1 MLQVRFILPLVLL
14 ALTSACKDQVELRTG
29 LFTDMCTQIFSCGC
43 KEYPYADIAQCE
55 QVNAVDYAGIEA
67 SAEAAGLTVDTICLL
82 NSAPV
87 SKYQCKTGSEVYE
100 DEGPTG
106 CERCAPAYGDVAVG
120 EACLEYDYFDNC
132 APGLAC
138 RGGACVDPCAPLV
151 LGDECSPGA
160 DECGKGLFCT
170 FETYTCVKLPGAG
183 QPCTD
188 TCEEGFYCDFDT
200 SVCLKYP
207 GLGQPCPNFECAGDL
222 ACSYEEG
229 AADYTCQ
236 PLPGKGQSCDFGL
249 CAGDL
254 YCLTDPDTFEGV
266 CVSLG
271 AKGQSCSLAP
281 CSGELVCGPSDTC
294 QDPPG
299 PGEPCGG
306 TSCSETAYCDYEIE
320 ICKAL
325 PGVGESCYDGYGC
338 ALGLLCGEGDVCEQ
352 EQPLIC
358 EL

>member
-1 MLQVRFILPLVLL
+1 MFQLRFILPVALV
-14 ALTSACKDQVELRTG
+14 ALTSACKDEVELRTG
-29 LFTDMCTQIFSCGC
+29 LFTDMCSQIFNCGC
-43 KEYPYADIAQCE
+43 QEYPYDDIAQCE

-67 SAEAAGLTVDTICLL
+67 SAKAAGVTVDAACLL
-82 NSAPV
+82 TTFPV

-106 CERCAPAYGDVAVG
+106 CASCSVAYGDIPAG

-138 RGGACVDPCAPLV
+138 RGGACVDPCAPLT
-151 LGDECSPGA
+151 LGNECSPGL
-160 DECGKGLFCT
+160 DECGKGLFCDY
-170 FETYTCVKLPGAG
+170 ETYTCAKLPGAG
-183 QPCTD
+183 QPCTN
-188 TCEEGFYCDFDT
+188 TCDEGLYCDFDA

-207 GLGQPCPNFECAGDL
+207 GAGQPCPNFECAEGL
-222 ACSYEEG
+222 SCSYEEG
-229 AADYTCQ
+229 APDYTCQ
-236 PLPGKGQSCDFGL
+236 PLPGKGESCDFTS

-254 YCLTDPDTFEGV
+254 YCSTDPDTFEGT
-266 CVSLG
+266 CVDYG
-271 AKGQSCSLAP
+271 AKGQSCLQAP
-281 CSGELVCGPSDTC
+281 CGANLACGADDKC

-306 TSCSETAYCDYEIE
+306 TSCSEVAYCDYEIE

-325 PGVGESCYDGYGC
+325 PGEGESCYDGYAC
-338 ALGLLCGEGDVCEQ
+338 APGLLCGSDELCQ
-352 EQPLIC
+352 TEQPLIC